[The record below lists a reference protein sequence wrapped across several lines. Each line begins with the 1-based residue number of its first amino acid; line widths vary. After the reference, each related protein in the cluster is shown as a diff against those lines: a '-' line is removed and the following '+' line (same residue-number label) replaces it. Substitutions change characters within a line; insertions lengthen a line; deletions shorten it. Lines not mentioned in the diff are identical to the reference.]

1 MKIEIRGH
9 FCTCGMLIASLLAFG
24 LDRVHAAPRQMER
37 LGRGVVAVN
46 RGDGKV
52 FVSWRLLATDPQQ
65 IAFNVYRSIEGG
77 PAVRLNDQ
85 PIAGPTHLL
94 DQSPDL
100 TKRNAYTI
108 RPVLDGMELGP
119 SRPFLLEPNAPGQPY
134 LVVPLRTPPGY
145 SPADTSVGDL
155 DGDGEYELVIH
166 MTGRGRDNAQRG
178 QTSEPILHAYR
189 LDGTFLWQI
198 NLGKNIREGA
208 HYTQFMVYDLDG
220 DGKAEVACKTADG
233 TTDGKGKVIGDPDAD
248 HRDPSGHILK
258 GPEYLTI
265 FDGLTGA
272 VLANT
277 AYIPPRHPTTQDPT
291 PQELAQIWGDG
302 NGNRSER
309 YLAAVAYLDGQRP
322 SLVMCRGYYTR
333 CVIAAWDWRDGRL
346 SLRWVFDSDSSQ
358 ENRAYRGQ
366 GNHNLSVADV
376 DGDGKDEIVY
386 GAAVIDDD
394 GKGLYSTGWGH
405 GDALHVGDLDPD
417 NPGLEVFGIQE
428 RFSKEGMNFR
438 DARTGKALWLVPSVA
453 ADGIG
458 RDRGEGP
465 GRGVCFNVDPR
476 YPGSE
481 AWALGA
487 GMSGMYSAKGQ
498 RISNARPSSCN
509 FAVWWDGDLLR
520 ELLDRN
526 YIAKWNWQEANETIL
541 LVADGCLSNN
551 GTKATPCLSGD
562 ILGDWREEVIW
573 RTRDNTHLRIYTTT
587 IPTKHRLFT
596 LMHDPQYRLAIAW
609 QNVAYNQPPHPSF
622 YLDESAPLP
631 RRPQIVTW
639 QILDLP
645 PVPPVDPNLP
655 TLFLIG
661 DSTVKCGRD
670 DGANGQWGWGRPL
683 AEFFDLTRI
692 NVRNMAL
699 GGRSSRTF
707 ITEGLW
713 DKVLAEVRPGD
724 FVLIQF
730 GHNDGGPI
738 NDNQRARG
746 SLKGTGDQTEEIDN
760 MLTGRHEVVHT
771 YGWYIRRYVTDA
783 KAKGAIPI
791 VLSPVPRNIWKD
803 GKVARASE
811 DYGKWAAEAA
821 RQAGAFFV
829 DLNELIARRYEQVG
843 QQKVSAE
850 YFTPTDHTHTTWQG
864 ARLNADCV
872 LEGLRLLEGC
882 PLKDYI
888 LAGR

>member
-1 MKIEIRGH
+1 MDDLLEHWRRVIRATVLFAGV
-9 FCTCGMLIASLLAFG
+9 LI
-24 LDRVHAAPRQMER
+24 AAPRQMER
-37 LGRGVVAVN
+37 LDRGIVAVN
-46 RGDGKV
+46 QGQGKV
-52 FVSWRLLATDPQQ
+52 FVSWRLLATDPEGV
-65 IAFNVYRSIEGG
+65 AFNLYRSTQDG
-77 PAVRLNDQ
+77 PPTRLNEQ
-85 PIAGPTHLL
+85 PITGPTWFI
-94 DQSPDL
+94 DEGADL
-100 TKRNAYTI
+100 SRRNAYLV
-108 RPVLDGMELGP
+108 RPVIMGAEQP
-119 SRPFLLEPNAPGQPY
+119 ASKAFVLEPNTPAVPYISIPMQTPQGYVPGD
-134 LVVPLRTPPGY
+134 
-145 SPADTSVGDL
+145 ASVGDL

-178 QTSEPILHAYR
+178 FTDPPILHAYSM
-189 LDGTFLWQI
+189 DGTLLWQI
-198 NLGKNIREGA
+198 NLGRNIREGA

-220 DGKAEVACKTADG
+220 DGRAEVACKTADG
-233 TTDGKGKVIGDPDAD
+233 TVDGKGNIIGDPNAD

-265 FDGLTGA
+265 FDGLTGQ

-277 AYIPPRHPTTQDPT
+277 AFIPPRHPSTQAPT
-291 PQELAQIWGDG
+291 PDELRQIWGDG

-333 CVIAAWDWRDGRL
+333 SVLAAWDWRDGRL
-346 SLRWVFDSDSSQ
+346 TLRWVFDTEASEQ
-358 ENRAYRGQ
+358 NRPYRGQ
-366 GNHNLSVADV
+366 GNHNLSIADV
-376 DGDGKDEIVY
+376 DGDGRDEIIY

-417 NPGLEVFGIQE
+417 NPGLEVFNIQE
-428 RFSKEGMNFR
+428 RFSTEGINFR

-453 ADGIG
+453 QEGFGPG
-458 RDRGEGP
+458 RSEGP

-476 YPGSE
+476 FPGNE
-481 AWALGA
+481 AWALGP
-487 GMSGMYSAKGQ
+487 GMFGMHDAKGR
-498 RISNARPSSCN
+498 RISQIRPRSCN

-526 YIAKWNWQEANETIL
+526 YISKWNWEDGNETIL
-541 LVADGCLSNN
+541 LVADGCVANN

-573 RTRDNTHLRIYTTT
+573 RTRDNRSVRIYTTT

-639 QILDLP
+639 QIIDLP
-645 PVPPVDPNLP
+645 PLPPVDPNLP
-655 TLFLIG
+655 TVFLVG

-683 AEFFDLTRI
+683 ADLFDLTRI

-713 DKVLAEVRPGD
+713 DKVLAELKSGD

-730 GHNDGGPI
+730 GHNDGGPV
-738 NDNQRARG
+738 NDSFRARG
-746 SLKGTGDQTEEIDN
+746 SLKGVGDQTQEIDN
-760 MLTGRHEVVHT
+760 MLTGQHEVVHT
-771 YGWYIRRYVTDA
+771 YGWYIRKYIKDT
-783 KAKGAIPI
+783 KAKGATPI
-791 VLSPVPRNIWKD
+791 VLSPIPRNIWAD
-803 GKVARASE
+803 GKVVRASS

-821 RQAGAFFV
+821 AMEGALFV
-829 DLNELIARRYEQVG
+829 DLNEIIATRYEQEG
-843 QQKVSAE
+843 QQKVSAT
-850 YFTPTDHTHTTWQG
+850 YFTPIDHTHTSWAG
-864 ARLNADCV
+864 AKVNAECV
-872 LEGLRLLEGC
+872 AAGLRQLDSCDLEGY
-882 PLKDYI
+882 LKE
-888 LAGR
+888 AVS